1 MELFVFARFHARSG
15 NESDVIEALHDV
27 IVPTREEPGCLS
39 IHAYRSVRESQ
50 LFYIT
55 CLSKIPPGAHGGC

>member
-39 IHAYRSVRESQ
+39 IHAYRVDSYYEINVQ
-50 LFYIT
+50 LFPRA
-55 CLSKIPPGAHGGC
+55 C